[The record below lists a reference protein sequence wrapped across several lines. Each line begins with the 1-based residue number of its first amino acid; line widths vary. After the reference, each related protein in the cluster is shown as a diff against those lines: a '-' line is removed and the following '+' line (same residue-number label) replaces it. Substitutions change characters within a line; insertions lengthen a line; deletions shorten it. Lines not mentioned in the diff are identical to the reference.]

1 MWFIELDCVLKQI
14 VEDLTVNLLLD
25 IERDWNACL
34 LVHFAGQLSLPY
46 HQLKWF

>member
-25 IERDWNACL
+25 IERGGDSC
-34 LVHFAGQLSLPY
+34 HKMQFTD
-46 HQLKWF
+46 